1 VPSSIVIGRGLH
13 APWNEG
19 TRVIARNIG
28 AAVRDAGHESQ
39 TISLSN
45 SATFK
50 AGDETSNLI
59 HHIPSR
65 ISSRASLAAISDY
78 CYLLRTARAIRR
90 TEISSESRVY
100 HLVNLPLALALFV
113 RKPRQRVVA
122 HVTFSRQI
130 YAPAIERMRAE
141 LGWRIFGR
149 WVDAYACTSEQIRR
163 DLARRGY
170 DPRKLHIVPPPIDLQ
185 IFHDAG
191 YSDARRRLG
200 WDPAAFVVLYIGT
213 VSPLRFPAPDVLEA
227 LHLAAPDVPGLALK
241 VFAPIATHKYNTTW
255 ADDNVRRAAQG
266 ATIPVS
272 VNLED
277 LTEERKVLLY
287 SAADVVLLPFTAPV
301 AVEPPLTLLEA
312 MACQAAVAVA
322 PSANCSNVVSDGI
335 NGVQYDSTLE
345 LATCL
350 KRLFDMGPLGR
361 AALGHSA
368 HATIDHRY
376 SFKAAARA
384 IEAMWLAIGLRR
396 DRPLDAA
403 DAAPQAVVTE

>member
-1 VPSSIVIGRGLH
+1 MPSAIVIGRGLH

-28 AAVRDAGHESQ
+28 TAVRDAGHESQ
-39 TISLSN
+39 IISLSN

-50 AGDETSNLI
+50 AGDEAPHLVR
-59 HHIPSR
+59 HIPSR
-65 ISSRASLAAISDY
+65 ISARASLAAISDY
-78 CYLLRTARAIRR
+78 RYLLRTARAIRM
-90 TEISSESRVY
+90 TETSSEPRVY
-100 HLVNLPLALALFV
+100 HLVNLPLALALLV

-130 YAPAIERMRAE
+130 YAPLIERMRANM
-141 LGWRIFGR
+141 GWRIFGH

-163 DLARRGY
+163 DLVRRGY
-170 DPRKLHIVPPPIDLQ
+170 DPRKLHVVPPPIDLQ
-185 IFHDAG
+185 LFHDAG
-191 YSDARRRLG
+191 CSDARRRLG

-213 VSPLRFPAPDVLEA
+213 VSPLRFPAPDVLKA
-227 LHLAAPDVPGLALK
+227 LHRAAPDIPGLALK
-241 VFAPIATHKYNTTW
+241 VWAPVATHDYNIAW

-272 VNLED
+272 VTLED

-322 PSANCSNVVSDGI
+322 PAANRSNIVSTDV
-335 NGVQYDSTLE
+335 NGMLYDSSLE

-361 AALGHSA
+361 RALGRA
-368 HATIDHRY
+368 ARATIDHRY
-376 SFKAAARA
+376 SFEATARA
-384 IEAMWLAIGLRR
+384 IEALWLAIGLRS
-396 DRPLDAA
+396 DRTLAPLMPPD
-403 DAAPQAVVTE
+403 DR

>member
-1 VPSSIVIGRGLH
+1 VPSSIIIGRGLH

-28 AAVRDAGHESQ
+28 AAVRNAGHESQ
-39 TISLSN
+39 IISLSN

-50 AGDETSNLI
+50 AADETPNLVR
-59 HHIPSR
+59 HIPAR

-78 CYLLRTARAIRR
+78 RYLLRTARAIRM
-90 TEISSESRVY
+90 TETSCEPRVY
-100 HLVNLPLALALFV
+100 HLVNLPLALALFI

-130 YAPAIERMRAE
+130 YSPIIERMRAE
-141 LGWRIFGR
+141 MGWRIFGR

-170 DPRKLHIVPPPIDLQ
+170 DPRKLHVVPPPTDLQ
-185 IFHDAG
+185 LFRDAG
-191 YSDARRRLG
+191 CSDARRRLG

-213 VSPLRFPAPDVLEA
+213 VSPLRFPAPDVLKA
-227 LHLAAPDVPGLALK
+227 LHLAAPDIPGLALK
-241 VFAPIATHKYNTTW
+241 VFAPVATHDYNIAW
-255 ADDNVRRAAQG
+255 VDDNVRRAAQG

-277 LTEERKVLLY
+277 LTEEGKVMLY

-322 PSANCSNVVSDGI
+322 PSANRSHVVS
-335 NGVQYDSTLE
+335 NGVNGALYNSSLE
-345 LATCL
+345 LAACL
-350 KRLFDMGPLGR
+350 KRLLDMGPSGREALGR
-361 AALGHSA
+361 AAR
-368 HATIDHRY
+368 ATIDHRY
-376 SFKAAARA
+376 SFEATARA
-384 IEAMWLAIGLRR
+384 IEAMWLAIGLQR
-396 DRPLDAA
+396 DRTLDAA
-403 DAAPQAVVTE
+403 GRSIGPE

>member
-1 VPSSIVIGRGLH
+1 VPSSIVVGRGLH

-28 AAVRDAGHESQ
+28 AAIRDAGHESQ

-50 AGDETSNLI
+50 VTDQPPSLVR
-59 HHIPSR
+59 HIPSH

-78 CYLLRTARAIRR
+78 RYLLRTAHAIRT
-90 TEISSESRVY
+90 TETSSESRVY
-100 HLVNLPLALALFV
+100 HLVNLPLALALLV

-130 YAPAIERMRAE
+130 YSPPIERLRAGM
-141 LGWRIFGR
+141 GWRIFGR

-163 DLARRGY
+163 DLVRRGY
-170 DPRKLHIVPPPIDLQ
+170 DPRKLHVVPPPIDLQ
-185 IFHDAG
+185 LFRDAG
-191 YSDARRRLG
+191 CSDARRQLG

-227 LHLAAPDVPGLALK
+227 LRLAVPDVPGLALK
-241 VFAPIATHKYNTTW
+241 VFAPVATHDYNIAW

-266 ATIPVS
+266 ATIPVG

-277 LTEERKVLLY
+277 LSEERKVLLY
-287 SAADVVLLPFTAPV
+287 SAADVVILPFMAPV

-322 PSANCSNVVSDGI
+322 PAANRSAIVDDGV
-335 NGVQYDSTLE
+335 NGTLYSSSPE

-350 KRLFDMGPLGR
+350 KRLFDMGPSGR
-361 AALGHSA
+361 AALGRA
-368 HATIDHRY
+368 ARATIARRY
-376 SFKAAARA
+376 SFDATARA
-384 IEAMWLAIGLRR
+384 IEAMWLAMGLRR
-396 DRPLDAA
+396 DQPLDATERSM
-403 DAAPQAVVTE
+403 VTE